1 MQGQLGKKNF
11 THFFKGEVVE
21 MGLDWKEV
29 LQVHIW
35 TTSNKAIAYGP
46 MQQEYSLQEK
56 NVYKMIVCKKRILY
70 SLQDNSLQEKN
81 TVQLARIQLQ
91 LARW

>member
-1 MQGQLGKKNF
+1 
-11 THFFKGEVVE
+11 
-21 MGLDWKEV
+21 
-29 LQVHIW
+29 
-35 TTSNKAIAYGP
+35 

-81 TVQLARIQLQ
+81 TVQLQEYNYSLQDDSLQENSMDTVYKSMKCNFVNLNRI
-91 LARW
+91 

>member
-1 MQGQLGKKNF
+1 M
-11 THFFKGEVVE
+11 
-21 MGLDWKEV
+21 
-29 LQVHIW
+29 
-35 TTSNKAIAYGP
+35 SNKAIAYGP

-91 LARW
+91 LAR